1 MNIKDIMG
9 NMFTQLRDAN
19 PRIPNEKLE
28 AILRE
33 VEKRVE
39 NEPAPRIALIGE
51 AGVGKSSTLNALF
64 GAGQSVGHRTA
75 ETQIEA
81 EIQVK
86 IDTMEGS
93 KGALIVYDM
102 PGLGESQA
110 SQERHLAT
118 YERVLKDIDV
128 VLWILDAQYRAVKSI
143 QDQLSSDIRRINP
156 EIVDR
161 IVFAL
166 NKVDLVH
173 PGDSAWHPLAN
184 LPSEEQNN
192 NIKARLYDVQ
202 TKIREVAPN
211 WKGSVMGYSAVKRYN
226 LPQLFAE
233 MLDAVP
239 RKRQWMLT
247 SRKALADFLELVD
260 PSLLP
265 EEVRTTVVDAA
276 ANAADD
282 PISKA
287 LQDMTDDEF
296 ARIAKDRAT
305 LASFLNGLKNNGGT
319 NV

>member
-1 MNIKDIMG
+1 MNIKEILG
-9 NMFTQLRDAN
+9 NMFSQLRDSN
-19 PRIPNEKLE
+19 PHIPKDQLE
-28 AILRE
+28 AILRQ

-51 AGVGKSSTLNALF
+51 SGVGKSSTLNALF
-64 GAGQSVGHRTA
+64 CAGQSVSHIKA

-86 IDTMEGS
+86 IETIEGS
-93 KGALIVYDM
+93 KGALIVFDM

-110 SQERHLAT
+110 SQQRHLAT

-128 VLWILDAQYRAVKSI
+128 VLWILDAQYRAIKSI
-143 QDQLSSDIRRINP
+143 QDQLSTDIKRINP
-156 EIVDR
+156 DIVDR

-173 PGDSAWHPLAN
+173 PGEKAWHPLAN
-184 LPSEEQNN
+184 LPSEEQEN

-211 WKGSVMGYSAVKRYN
+211 WKGTVMGYSAERRYN
-226 LPQLFAE
+226 LPQLFAT

-239 RKRQWMLT
+239 KKRQWMLT

-260 PSLLP
+260 PMLIP
-265 EEVRTTVVDAA
+265 EELRPAVKVA
-276 ANAADD
+276 ANKPED
-282 PISKA
+282 PISRA
-287 LQDMTDDEF
+287 LDDLSDEEF
-296 ARIAKDRAT
+296 AEIAKDKSS
-305 LASFLNGLKNNGGT
+305 LARFLKGLK
-319 NV
+319 